1 MMKRLYIL
9 SSIIIALIGCAPAF
23 EGYSE
28 LDSKH
33 FKKLLV
39 LGNERGG
46 ALISSYYGMMIS
58 LNPDSTLSMQ
68 TYLLVHPEELHNYF
82 ESDVILKQ
90 INEMKEGEIS
100 RFILPSL
107 EISQLFDTLKNSS
120 PERFSSVEVKM
131 EKRFSDDDNICGYYM
146 HQAQE
151 SMIPELDAIKLCQ
164 STIDKEW
171 EDFGQISMAWVRKTD
186 GDSIKT
192 GREISIEY
200 NTFWLNG
207 TRMDSLTSMSLPF
220 GKPGQLIPGLQYG
233 LSLMKSGE
241 RALIFMPSTL
251 AFGEEGSTSGIIPPK
266 TPIYF
271 DVNVIAV
278 KKND

>member
-1 MMKRLYIL
+1 MRRLYIF
-9 SSIIIALIGCAPAF
+9 SYIIVALIGCAPSF

-46 ALISSYYGMMIS
+46 ALISSYYGMLVS
-58 LNPDSTLSMQ
+58 LNPDSAFSMQ

-82 ESDVILKQ
+82 TSDVILKE
-90 INEMKEGEIS
+90 INDMKEGEIS
-100 RFILPSL
+100 RFIMPST
-107 EISQLFDTLKNSS
+107 EISQLFDTLKNASA
-120 PERFSSVEVKM
+120 ERFSAVEVKM
-131 EKRFSDDDNICGYYM
+131 EKRFSDEDNICSFFM

-151 SMIPELDAIKLCQ
+151 AMIPELDAIKLCQ
-164 STIDKEW
+164 STMDKEW
-171 EDFGQISMAWVRKTD
+171 EDFGQISMAWVRKTE

-207 TRMDSLTSMSLPF
+207 IRKDSLTSMTLPF

-241 RALIFMPSTL
+241 RALIFMPSAL
-251 AFGEEGSTSGIIPPK
+251 AFGEDGSNTGIIPAR

-271 DVNVIAV
+271 DVNVIEV
-278 KKND
+278 KKID

>member
-1 MMKRLYIL
+1 M
-9 SSIIIALIGCAPAF
+9 IGCAPSF

-46 ALISSYYGMMIS
+46 ALISSYYGMLVS
-58 LNPDSTLSMQ
+58 LNPDSAFSMQ

-82 ESDVILKQ
+82 TSDVILKE
-90 INEMKEGEIS
+90 INNMKEGEIS
-100 RFILPSL
+100 RFILPST
-107 EISQLFDTLKNSS
+107 EISQLFDTLKNASA
-120 PERFSSVEVKM
+120 ERFSAVEVKM
-131 EKRFSDDDNICGYYM
+131 EKRFSDEDNICSFFM

-151 SMIPELDAIKLCQ
+151 AMIPELDAIKLCQ
-164 STIDKEW
+164 STMDKEW
-171 EDFGQISMAWVRKTD
+171 EDFGQISMAWVRKTE

-207 TRMDSLTSMSLPF
+207 LRKDSLTSMTLPF

-241 RALIFMPSTL
+241 RALIFMPSAL
-251 AFGEEGSTSGIIPPK
+251 AFGEDGSNTGIIPPR

-271 DVNVIAV
+271 DVNVIEV
-278 KKND
+278 KKID

>member
-1 MMKRLYIL
+1 MRRLFIFSY
-9 SSIIIALIGCAPAF
+9 IIIALIGCAPSF

-46 ALISSYYGMMIS
+46 ALISSYYGMLVS
-58 LNPDSTLSMQ
+58 LNPDSAFSMQ

-82 ESDVILKQ
+82 TSDVILKE
-90 INEMKEGEIS
+90 INNMKEGEIS
-100 RFILPSL
+100 RFILPST
-107 EISQLFDTLKNSS
+107 EISQLFDTLKNASA
-120 PERFSSVEVKM
+120 ERFSAVEVKM
-131 EKRFSDDDNICGYYM
+131 EKRFSDEDNICSFFM

-151 SMIPELDAIKLCQ
+151 AMIPELDAIKLCQ
-164 STIDKEW
+164 STMDKEW
-171 EDFGQISMAWVRKTD
+171 EDFGQISMAWVRKTE

-207 TRMDSLTSMSLPF
+207 LRKDSLTSMTLPF

-241 RALIFMPSTL
+241 RALIFMPSAL
-251 AFGEEGSTSGIIPPK
+251 AFGEDGSNTGIIPPR

-271 DVNVIAV
+271 DVNVIEV
-278 KKND
+278 KKID

>member
-1 MMKRLYIL
+1 MRRLYIF
-9 SSIIIALIGCAPAF
+9 SYIIVALIGCAPSF

-46 ALISSYYGMMIS
+46 ALISSYYGMLVS
-58 LNPDSTLSMQ
+58 LNPDSAFSMQ

-82 ESDVILKQ
+82 TSDVILKE
-90 INEMKEGEIS
+90 INDMKEGEIS
-100 RFILPSL
+100 RFIMPST
-107 EISQLFDTLKNSS
+107 EISQLFDTLKNASA
-120 PERFSSVEVKM
+120 ERFSAVEVKM
-131 EKRFSDDDNICGYYM
+131 EKRFSDEDNICSFFM

-151 SMIPELDAIKLCQ
+151 AMIPELDAIKLCQ
-164 STIDKEW
+164 STMDKEW
-171 EDFGQISMAWVRKTD
+171 EDFGQISMAWVRKTE

-207 TRMDSLTSMSLPF
+207 VRKDSLTSMTLPF

-241 RALIFMPSTL
+241 RALIFMPSAL
-251 AFGEEGSTSGIIPPK
+251 AFGEDGSNTGIIPAR

-271 DVNVIAV
+271 DVNVIEV
-278 KKND
+278 KMID

>member
-1 MMKRLYIL
+1 MRRLYIL
-9 SSIIIALIGCAPAF
+9 SYIIIALIGCAPSF

-46 ALISSYYGMMIS
+46 ALISSYYGMLVS
-58 LNPDSTLSMQ
+58 LNPDSAVTMQ

-82 ESDVILKQ
+82 SSDVILKQ
-90 INEMKEGEIS
+90 INDMKEGEIT

-107 EISQLFDTLKNSS
+107 EISHLFDTLKNSS
-120 PERFSSVEVKM
+120 AERFSAVEVKM
-131 EKRFSDDDNICGYYM
+131 EKRFSDDDNICGFFM

-151 SMIPELDAIKLCQ
+151 AMIPELDAIKLCQ
-164 STIDKEW
+164 STMDKEW
-171 EDFGQISMAWVRKTD
+171 EDFGQISMAWLRKTD
-186 GDSIKT
+186 GDSIKA

-207 TRMDSLTSMSLPF
+207 IRKDSLTSMNLPF

-233 LSLMKSGE
+233 LSLMKNGE
-241 RALIFMPSTL
+241 RALIFMPSAL
-251 AFGEEGSTSGIIPPK
+251 AFGEEGSNTGIIPAR

-271 DVNVIAV
+271 DVNVIDV
-278 KKND
+278 KKSD

>member
-1 MMKRLYIL
+1 M
-9 SSIIIALIGCAPAF
+9 IGCAPSF

-46 ALISSYYGMMIS
+46 ALISSYYGMLVS
-58 LNPDSTLSMQ
+58 LNPDSAFSMQ

-82 ESDVILKQ
+82 TSDVILKE
-90 INEMKEGEIS
+90 INDMKEGEIS
-100 RFILPSL
+100 RFIMPST
-107 EISQLFDTLKNSS
+107 EISQLFDTLKNASA
-120 PERFSSVEVKM
+120 ERFSAVEVKM
-131 EKRFSDDDNICGYYM
+131 EKRFSDEDNICSFFM

-151 SMIPELDAIKLCQ
+151 AMIPELDAIKLCQ
-164 STIDKEW
+164 STMDKEW
-171 EDFGQISMAWVRKTD
+171 EDFGQISMAWVRKTE

-207 TRMDSLTSMSLPF
+207 VRKDSLTSMTLPF

-241 RALIFMPSTL
+241 RALIFMPSAL
-251 AFGEEGSTSGIIPPK
+251 AFGEDGSNTGIIPAR

-271 DVNVIAV
+271 DVNVIEV
-278 KKND
+278 KKID

>member
-1 MMKRLYIL
+1 MRRLYIF
-9 SSIIIALIGCAPAF
+9 SYIIIALIGCAPSF

-46 ALISSYYGMMIS
+46 ALISSYYGMLVS
-58 LNPDSTLSMQ
+58 LNPDSAFSMQ

-82 ESDVILKQ
+82 TSDVILKE
-90 INEMKEGEIS
+90 INDMKEGEIS
-100 RFILPSL
+100 RFIMPST
-107 EISQLFDTLKNSS
+107 EISQLFDTLKNASA
-120 PERFSSVEVKM
+120 ERFSAVEVKM
-131 EKRFSDDDNICGYYM
+131 EKRFSDEDNICSFFM

-151 SMIPELDAIKLCQ
+151 AMIPELDAIKLCQ
-164 STIDKEW
+164 STMDKEW
-171 EDFGQISMAWVRKTD
+171 EDFGQISMAWVRKTE

-207 TRMDSLTSMSLPF
+207 IRKDSLTSMTLPF
-220 GKPGQLIPGLQYG
+220 GKPGQLVPGLQYG

-241 RALIFMPSTL
+241 RALIFMPSAL
-251 AFGEEGSTSGIIPPK
+251 AFGEDGSNTGIIPAR

-271 DVNVIAV
+271 DVNVIEV
-278 KKND
+278 KKID

>member
-1 MMKRLYIL
+1 MKRLYIF
-9 SSIIIALIGCAPAF
+9 SYIIVALIGCAPSF

-46 ALISSYYGMMIS
+46 ALISSYYGMLVS
-58 LNPDSTLSMQ
+58 LNPDSAFSMQ

-82 ESDVILKQ
+82 TSDVILKE
-90 INEMKEGEIS
+90 INDMKEGEIS
-100 RFILPSL
+100 RFIMPST
-107 EISQLFDTLKNSS
+107 EISQLFDTLKNAGA
-120 PERFSSVEVKM
+120 ERFSAVEVKM
-131 EKRFSDDDNICGYYM
+131 EKRFSDEDNICSFFM

-151 SMIPELDAIKLCQ
+151 AMIPELDAIKLCQ
-164 STIDKEW
+164 STMDKEW
-171 EDFGQISMAWVRKTD
+171 EDFGQISMAWVRKTE

-207 TRMDSLTSMSLPF
+207 VRKDSLTSMTLPF

-241 RALIFMPSTL
+241 RALIFMPSAL
-251 AFGEEGSTSGIIPPK
+251 AFGEDGSNTGIIPPR

-271 DVNVIAV
+271 DVNVIEV
-278 KKND
+278 KKID

>member
-1 MMKRLYIL
+1 MRRLFIFSYI
-9 SSIIIALIGCAPAF
+9 IVALIGCAPSF

-33 FKKLLV
+33 YKKLLV

-46 ALISSYYGMMIS
+46 ALISSYYGMLVS
-58 LNPDSTLSMQ
+58 LNPDSALTMQ

-82 ESDVILKQ
+82 ASDVILKQ
-90 INEMKEGEIS
+90 INDMKEGEIT

-120 PERFSSVEVKM
+120 VERFSAVEVKM
-131 EKRFSDDDNICGYYM
+131 EKRFSDNDNICGFFM

-151 SMIPELDAIKLCQ
+151 AMIPELDAIKLCQ
-164 STIDKEW
+164 STMDKEW
-171 EDFGQISMAWVRKTD
+171 EDFGQISMAWVRKTE
-186 GDSIKT
+186 GDSIKA

-207 TRMDSLTSMSLPF
+207 IRKDSLTSMNLPF

-241 RALIFMPSTL
+241 RALIFMPSAL
-251 AFGEEGSTSGIIPPK
+251 AFGEDGSNTGIIPPR

-271 DVNVIAV
+271 DVNVIEV
-278 KKND
+278 KKID